1 MKNML
6 RTKKESLAIN
16 DMWREK
22 IFQKWTKFWRIRW
35 TFLLCFSEILYI
47 ASAMSSWSALYQNGN
62 KGRKRRKNQ
71 VVASLTSLSQQSRI
85 NHHASPSRQLMFN
98 IRLQEGAAELGEEES
113 EVVEVRRDPAW
124 TCLTSSAPWALLL
137 LREGFQGKK
146 ENVQWF
152 VFYRKLGPRWVI
164 QVGTS
169 LGILSSI
176 TGGCVLSDIRKTVL
190 ASTVY
195 TRIFPG
201 FTDPNNRNFIYIS
214 VIFPSMLKALYL
226 CPQYIFWDFP
236 WVSPLIILVW
246 GLSLGVILPS
256 RIYTAAAADQAV
268 TCGH

>member
-1 MKNML
+1 MPLPLVN
-6 RTKKESLAIN
+6 S
-16 DMWREK
+16 
-22 IFQKWTKFWRIRW
+22 
-35 TFLLCFSEILYI
+35 
-47 ASAMSSWSALYQNGN
+47 
-62 KGRKRRKNQ
+62 
-71 VVASLTSLSQQSRI
+71 
-85 NHHASPSRQLMFN
+85 
-98 IRLQEGAAELGEEES
+98 
-113 EVVEVRRDPAW
+113 
-124 TCLTSSAPWALLL
+124 CLTSVCRRELRSWGRRRSPRWWRWGGTQHGPAWHLLL
-137 LREGFQGKK
+137 PGLSYCWGKASK
-146 ENVQWF
+146 VRKRMFNGLYFIGNWVPGEWF
-152 VFYRKLGPRWVI
+152 KLGLLWVFCHP
-164 QVGTS
+164 S
-169 LGILSSI
+169 R
-176 TGGCVLSDIRKTVL
+176 GGCVLSDIRKTVL